1 MGMENY
7 ELGESLVVSPPS
19 TFFQGRNAVLGN
31 EVVLRR
37 LTIDPSRAEN
47 VRETF
52 FREQRLSAR
61 LHHPHIQRAIDAFE
75 ADGYLWSVHESYT
88 AKLTSELVAQEGPM
102 PLAEAARLGSQL
114 AEALSHM
121 HAQDV
126 IHGRVSPGLTV
137 LDERGDVVLISL
149 VKAADLEAG
158 IWPLRPAVLGLSP
171 FSAPE
176 EFCGEKPDASS
187 DLYGLAATV
196 FYWLTGEVP
205 RGGECPESAL
215 LRAGDAESVSDLLA
229 LRGDASRV
237 LAEHLEAALAA
248 RPQDRRGS
256 VATLGSV
263 LLEIHQRHAAEVP
276 SGFTTGCILRPP
288 GLDQGVEIIGR
299 HGAGAFGVV
308 LRARDGASQEIV
320 AIKALKPEHREN
332 QDAHERFLREARSMQ
347 QIQHANVVG
356 IRGVGEENGTPFT
369 VMEFVDGP
377 DLATVL
383 LREGTLSFERVARL
397 GAALARG
404 LQAIHEQGIIHRDLK
419 PHNVLVAA
427 NDSPIITDFGI
438 AREVEASRL
447 TMTGQFAGTPV
458 YMAPEQI
465 AGAEPTHAID
475 LYALGNILYELMT
488 GHLPFTASDALSAMT
503 AIRDLPLPSLPN
515 DIPKVLGELTTRLL
529 AKSPAD
535 RPESAQAVAEAL
547 ETALSGCPGEVP

>member
-1 MGMENY
+1 
-7 ELGESLVVSPPS
+7 
-19 TFFQGRNAVLGN
+19 
-31 EVVLRR
+31 
-37 LTIDPSRAEN
+37 
-47 VRETF
+47 
-52 FREQRLSAR
+52 
-61 LHHPHIQRAIDAFE
+61 
-75 ADGYLWSVHESYT
+75 
-88 AKLTSELVAQEGPM
+88 
-102 PLAEAARLGSQL
+102 
-114 AEALSHM
+114 
-121 HAQDV
+121 
-126 IHGRVSPGLTV
+126 
-137 LDERGDVVLISL
+137 
-149 VKAADLEAG
+149 
-158 IWPLRPAVLGLSP
+158 
-171 FSAPE
+171 
-176 EFCGEKPDASS
+176 
-187 DLYGLAATV
+187 
-196 FYWLTGEVP
+196 
-205 RGGECPESAL
+205 
-215 LRAGDAESVSDLLA
+215 
-229 LRGDASRV
+229 
-237 LAEHLEAALAA
+237 
-248 RPQDRRGS
+248 
-256 VATLGSV
+256 
-263 LLEIHQRHAAEVP
+263 
-276 SGFTTGCILRPP
+276 
-288 GLDQGVEIIGR
+288 
-299 HGAGAFGVV
+299 
-308 LRARDGASQEIV
+308 
-320 AIKALKPEHREN
+320 
-332 QDAHERFLREARSMQ
+332 MQ